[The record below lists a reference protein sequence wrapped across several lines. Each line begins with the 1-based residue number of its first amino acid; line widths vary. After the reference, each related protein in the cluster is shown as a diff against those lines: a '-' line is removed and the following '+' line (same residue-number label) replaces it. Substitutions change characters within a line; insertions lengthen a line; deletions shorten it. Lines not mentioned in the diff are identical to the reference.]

1 MWNGSE
7 NNGSLLFR
15 LFNISIIF
23 EFCTNELSNLALETR
38 NLLGVHGFSSSN
50 SREYTSL
57 KFDARR
63 MVSVFHQRF
72 VTNIGSR
79 SSIRQIEAEAGQ
91 RTRKAMTLR
100 GWEDLNEGRVQQ
112 HNLQAEDYTCP
123 PCAAW
128 SCVISGMRDF
138 AKSRYYDARCL
149 HIRMRVYW
157 RIMHAGDT
165 Y

>member
-1 MWNGSE
+1 MGSHHQ
-7 NNGSLLFR
+7 
-15 LFNISIIF
+15 I
-23 EFCTNELSNLALETR
+23 
-38 NLLGVHGFSSSN
+38 
-50 SREYTSL
+50 REYTFL

-100 GWEDLNEGRVQQ
+100 VEKVLTRVVQQ

-138 AKSRYYDARCL
+138 AKSRYYDARLL
-149 HIRMRVYW
+149 HISMRVY
-157 RIMHAGDT
+157 
-165 Y
+165 